1 MTQQLIPVFNG
12 ELDGRHQQLC
22 DARDLHSFLA
32 VGRDFSNWI
41 KGRIEQYGF
50 VEGEDYSP
58 VLGNRGVLDS
68 PNSANQTAVC
78 SPDLASKH
86 DFGSPDRGNQNG
98 GRGGHNRVEYH
109 LTLDMAKELAMVE
122 NNDQGRQVRR
132 YFIAMERQA
141 RESRGATYLSLNQQL
156 AIHRQVPKL
165 LSQLKAE
172 TAPAIRA
179 TLHAQLAQHCH
190 LLAIPVPPIHNVGR
204 AAPENGEL
212 FPVAKG

>member
-32 VGRDFSNWI
+32 VGRFFSNWI
-41 KGRIEQYGF
+41 KERIEQYGF
-50 VEGEDYSP
+50 IEGEDFSP
-58 VLGNRGVLDS
+58 VLGKSYSSEGEF
-68 PNSANQTAVC
+68 C
-78 SPDLASKH
+78 SPESGSKSGVCLPDSASKTE
-86 DFGSPDRGNQNG
+86 R
-98 GRGGHNRVEYH
+98 RGGHNRVDYH

-212 FPVAKG
+212 FPLAKG

>member
-12 ELDGRHQQLC
+12 ELDGRAQQLC
-22 DARDLHSFLA
+22 DARDLHTFLG

-50 VEGEDYSP
+50 VEGEDFSP
-58 VLGNRGVLDS
+58 I
-68 PNSANQTAVC
+68 
-78 SPDLASKH
+78 LAKST
-86 DFGSPDRGNQNG
+86 G
-98 GRGGHNRVEYH
+98 GRPGMEYH
-109 LTLDMAKELAMVE
+109 LTLDTAKELAMVE

-132 YFIAMERQA
+132 YFIAMEREA
-141 RESRGATYLSLNQQL
+141 RESRGASYLSVSQQL

-190 LLAIPVPPIHNVGR
+190 LLALPVPALESVGR
-204 AAPENGEL
+204 AKPENGEL
-212 FPVAKG
+212 FPVTKG

>member
-1 MTQQLIPVFNG
+1 MNSTTQLIPVFNG
-12 ELDGRHQQLC
+12 EIDGIPQQLC

-32 VGRDFSNWI
+32 VGRFFSNWI
-41 KGRIEQYGF
+41 KERIEQYGF
-50 VEGEDYSP
+50 VEGEDFLP
-58 VLGNRGVLDS
+58 F
-68 PNSANQTAVC
+68 
-78 SPDLASKH
+78 LAKST
-86 DFGSPDRGNQNG
+86 G
-98 GRGGHNRVEYH
+98 GRPATEYH

-172 TAPAIRA
+172 TTPAIRA

>member
-1 MTQQLIPVFNG
+1 MSQQLIPVFNG
-12 ELDGRHQQLC
+12 ELDGRTQQLC
-22 DARDLHSFLA
+22 DARDLHSFLG

-41 KGRIEQYGF
+41 RGRIEQYGF
-50 VEGEDYSP
+50 VEGEDFSP
-58 VLGNRGVLDS
+58 I
-68 PNSANQTAVC
+68 
-78 SPDLASKH
+78 LAKST
-86 DFGSPDRGNQNG
+86 G
-98 GRGGHNRVEYH
+98 GRPGVEYH
-109 LTLDMAKELAMVE
+109 LILDMAKELAMVE

-141 RESRGATYLSLNQQL
+141 RESRGASYLSVSQQL

-190 LLAIPVPPIHNVGR
+190 LLALPVPALESVGR
-204 AAPENGEL
+204 AKPENGEL
-212 FPVAKG
+212 FPSQN

>member
-12 ELDGRHQQLC
+12 ELDGRQQPLC

-32 VGRDFSNWI
+32 VGRDFSTWV
-41 KGRIEQYGF
+41 KDRIEQYGF
-50 VEGEDYSP
+50 VEGEDFSP
-58 VLGNRGVLDS
+58 VSGKS
-68 PNSANQTAVC
+68 T
-78 SPDLASKH
+78 
-86 DFGSPDRGNQNG
+86 G
-98 GRGGHNRVEYH
+98 GRPGMEYH
-109 LTLDMAKELAMVE
+109 LTLDTAKELAMVE

-141 RESRGATYLSLNQQL
+141 RESRGVTYLSVGQQL

-190 LLAIPVPPIHNVGR
+190 LLALPIPPIQNVGR

-212 FPVAKG
+212 FPVPRG

>member
-12 ELDGRHQQLC
+12 ELDGRAQQLC

-32 VGRDFSNWI
+32 VGRDFSTWV
-41 KGRIEQYGF
+41 KDRIEQYGF
-50 VEGEDYSP
+50 VEGEDYSS
-58 VLGNRGVLDS
+58 VLANRGTFDS
-68 PNSANQTAVC
+68 PN
-78 SPDLASKH
+78 
-86 DFGSPDRGNQNG
+86 RGNQTG
-98 GRGGHNRVEYH
+98 GRGGDRRSIDYH

-141 RESRGATYLSLNQQL
+141 RESRGASYLSVSQQL

-165 LSQLKAE
+165 LAQLKAE

-190 LLAIPVPPIHNVGR
+190 LLALPVPALESVGR
-204 AAPENGEL
+204 AKPENGEL
-212 FPVAKG
+212 FDK

>member
-1 MTQQLIPVFNG
+1 MTQLIPVFNG
-12 ELDGRHQQLC
+12 ELDGRAQQLC

-32 VGRDFSNWI
+32 VGRDFSTWV
-41 KGRIEQYGF
+41 KDRIDQYGF
-50 VEGEDYSP
+50 IEGEDFSP
-58 VLGNRGVLDS
+58 VLGNSYPADGEF
-68 PNSANQTAVC
+68 C
-78 SPDLASKH
+78 SPDSGSK
-86 DFGSPDRGNQNG
+86 PDR
-98 GRGGHNRVEYH
+98 RGGHNRTDYH

-141 RESRGATYLSLNQQL
+141 RESRGASYLSVGQQL

-190 LLAIPVPPIHNVGR
+190 LLALPVPAIESVGR

-212 FPVAKG
+212 FPAPR

>member
-1 MTQQLIPVFNG
+1 MADTTAVQANAQQLVRVFDGVIGGVPAQVVNG
-12 ELDGRHQQLC
+12 RELHT
-22 DARDLHSFLA
+22 FLKA
-32 VGRDFSNWI
+32 GWQFSDWI
-41 KGRIEQYGF
+41 KKRIEQYGF
-50 VEGEDYSP
+50 EQDQDFVCVSVKTETHRKDGQ
-58 VLGNRGVLDS
+58 RGVTKS
-68 PNSANQTAVC
+68 N
-78 SPDLASKH
+78 
-86 DFGSPDRGNQNG
+86 
-98 GRGGHNRVEYH
+98 EYH
-109 LTLDMAKELAMVE
+109 LTLDTAKELAMVE

-172 TAPAIRA
+172 TTPAIRA

>member
-12 ELDGRHQQLC
+12 ELDSRAQQLC
-22 DARDLHSFLA
+22 DARDLHSFLG

-58 VLGNRGVLDS
+58 VLGNRGAFDS
-68 PNSANQTAVC
+68 PNSANQT
-78 SPDLASKH
+78 
-86 DFGSPDRGNQNG
+86 G
-98 GRGGHNRVEYH
+98 GRGGDRRSIDYH

-141 RESRGATYLSLNQQL
+141 RESRGASYLSVSQQL

-165 LSQLKAE
+165 LGQLKAE

-190 LLAIPVPPIHNVGR
+190 LLALPVPALESVGR
-204 AAPENGEL
+204 AKPENGEL
-212 FPVAKG
+212 FDK

>member
-12 ELDGRHQQLC
+12 EIDGIPQQLC
-22 DARDLHSFLA
+22 DARDLHTFLEISSI
-32 VGRDFSNWI
+32 FSNWI
-41 KGRIEQYGF
+41 HRRIAHYGF
-50 VEGEDYSP
+50 VEGEDFFPFLEKS
-58 VLGNRGVLDS
+58 S
-68 PNSANQTAVC
+68 
-78 SPDLASKH
+78 
-86 DFGSPDRGNQNG
+86 G
-98 GRGGHNRVEYH
+98 GRPGTGFH

-122 NNDQGRQVRR
+122 KTEKGRQVRR
-132 YFIAMERQA
+132 YFIAMERQVH
-141 RESRGATYLSLNQQL
+141 ESRGATYLSLNQQL

-172 TAPAIRA
+172 TTPAIRA

-212 FPVAKG
+212 FPLAKG